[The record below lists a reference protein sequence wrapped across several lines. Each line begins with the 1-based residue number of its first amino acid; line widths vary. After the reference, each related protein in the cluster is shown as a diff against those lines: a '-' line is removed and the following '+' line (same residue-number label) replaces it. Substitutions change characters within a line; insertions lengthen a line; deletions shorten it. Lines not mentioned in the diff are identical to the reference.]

1 MERVVPV
8 VPLFFTQ
15 TARTVSPRVLNF
27 KFDQSVTM
35 PALDQIALRPDSD

>member
-15 TARTVSPRVLNF
+15 TARTVSSRVLNF

-35 PALDQIALRPDSD
+35 PALDQIALKSDSG